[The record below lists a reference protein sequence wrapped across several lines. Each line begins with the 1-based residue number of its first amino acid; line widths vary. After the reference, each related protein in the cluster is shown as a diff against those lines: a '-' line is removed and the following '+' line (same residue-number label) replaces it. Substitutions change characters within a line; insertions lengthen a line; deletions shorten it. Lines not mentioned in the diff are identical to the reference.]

1 MLSSDH
7 GFMLHVW
14 NTLGSTMALPPWSD
28 LRSGLGCTLCA
39 PRPAVT
45 DFGHFVCQLSVSS
58 LYVARD
64 QTYRGTCAVIY
75 DPAHATRPSELTEE
89 AWLKLSADVRVA
101 ENAVTDAY
109 QPDHVNI
116 ECLGNTVPHLHI
128 AIIPRYRS
136 DPRWG
141 HPIWTTWRDEMIHT
155 AVSDAECAAMAQLL
169 REGIN
174 STA

>member
-1 MLSSDH
+1 
-7 GFMLHVW
+7 
-14 NTLGSTMALPPWSD
+14 MALPPWSE
-28 LRSGLGCTLCA
+28 LRAGNGCTLCVPRA
-39 PRPAVT
+39 PITEFAY
-45 DFGHFVCQLSVSS
+45 FVCKLPVSS
-58 LYVARD
+58 LYVVRN

-89 AWLKLSADVRVA
+89 AWRQFSADARVVEA
-101 ENAVTDAY
+101 AVSCAF

-141 HPIWTTWRDEMIHT
+141 HPIWTTLRNETTVTTVD
-155 AVSDAECAAMAQLL
+155 DAECADIAGAILEQIQVP
-169 REGIN
+169 IN
-174 STA
+174 RSRKEP